1 MVSQGLALSG
11 DTYQLTQGK
20 KLAEKHGLFV
30 AARDERSTDPANRL
44 RQKQV
49 KKNMKCGYIRGEKS
63 RPDL

>member
-30 AARDERSTDPANRL
+30 ATHDEQRTGHIE
-44 RQKQV
+44 QV
-49 KKNMKCGYIRGEKS
+49 KVKTGHIRGEKS
-63 RPDL
+63 RQDLS